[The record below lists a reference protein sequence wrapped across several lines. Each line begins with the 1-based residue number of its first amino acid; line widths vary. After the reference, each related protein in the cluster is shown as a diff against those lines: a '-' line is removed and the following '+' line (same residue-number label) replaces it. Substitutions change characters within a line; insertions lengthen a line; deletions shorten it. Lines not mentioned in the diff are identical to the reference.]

1 MGNSYKSLPGLHQ
14 SFKHRRSEYSMVKP
28 FGPTILE
35 TDLPAEILTSFLALT
50 DKLMRN
56 PNRESYG
63 PYLVGQIK
71 EEPLITIDLLKE
83 VDVLDYL
90 ESMFA
95 EYVLASA
102 SVNADQAYQSEVR
115 SFQSSNHYR
124 NPVEITIE
132 AAWLVSQRKGEY
144 NPIHNHSNAA
154 LSSVLYLKVPNFS
167 SSVLPGKTPTDGQIE
182 FVDGSTQPLQNATAR
197 VTPCVG
203 KFFIFPSYLLHL
215 VYPFHSDSD
224 SDSERR
230 SVSINASYKT

>member
-1 MGNSYKSLPGLHQ
+1 
-14 SFKHRRSEYSMVKP
+14 
-28 FGPTILE
+28 
-35 TDLPAEILTSFLALT
+35 
-50 DKLMRN
+50 
-56 PNRESYG
+56 
-63 PYLVGQIK
+63 
-71 EEPLITIDLLKE
+71 
-83 VDVLDYL
+83 
-90 ESMFA
+90 
-95 EYVLASA
+95 
-102 SVNADQAYQSEVR
+102 
-115 SFQSSNHYR
+115 
-124 NPVEITIE
+124 VEITIE

>member
-1 MGNSYKSLPGLHQ
+1 
-14 SFKHRRSEYSMVKP
+14 MVKP

-154 LSSVLYLKVPNFS
+154 LSSVP
-167 SSVLPGKTPTDGQIE
+167 LPKSTKFQFISLAGQN
-182 FVDGSTQPLQNATAR
+182 THRRTNR
-197 VTPCVG
+197 VC
-203 KFFIFPSYLLHL
+203 
-215 VYPFHSDSD
+215 
-224 SDSERR
+224 
-230 SVSINASYKT
+230 

>member
-14 SFKHRRSEYSMVKP
+14 SFQHRRSEYSMVKP

-224 SDSERR
+224 SERR

>member
-1 MGNSYKSLPGLHQ
+1 
-14 SFKHRRSEYSMVKP
+14 MVKP

-167 SSVLPGKTPTDGQIE
+167 SSVVPGKTPTDGQIE

-224 SDSERR
+224 SERR